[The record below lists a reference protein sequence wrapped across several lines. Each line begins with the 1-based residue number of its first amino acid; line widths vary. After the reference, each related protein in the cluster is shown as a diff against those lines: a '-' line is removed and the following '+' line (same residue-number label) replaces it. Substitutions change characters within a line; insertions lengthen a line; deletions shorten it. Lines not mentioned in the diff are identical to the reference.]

1 MSHSSV
7 YLDSSHKRT
16 GICAESLSALINRQ
30 NNINRQNIINR
41 QNMGEENQDYS
52 IFWLLEYMLICLSGQ
67 NYGKSIS
74 LSCVPFNSLKIL
86 SELIGF
92 FIKFFQYLL
101 LQNTLMD
108 GLEDSVQWMKFSKFY
123 LGSELTG
130 MPWSHMGNFI
140 EYKCWGTTG
149 RKSGRQLILEAWQ
162 S

>member
-30 NNINRQNIINR
+30 NNINMQNIINR
-41 QNMGEENQDYS
+41 
-52 IFWLLEYMLICLSGQ
+52 Q

-74 LSCVPFNSLKIL
+74 LSCVPFKSLKIL

-108 GLEDSVQWMKFSKFY
+108 GLEDSVQ
-123 LGSELTG
+123 
-130 MPWSHMGNFI
+130 
-140 EYKCWGTTG
+140 
-149 RKSGRQLILEAWQ
+149 
-162 S
+162 